1 MKIFLETSIKRYLD
15 RVEGL
20 LLRQEVNNNL
30 MLGLLEKGKN
40 NIGVFTDGIRLG
52 IVEENGEPIYA
63 FMQTP
68 PNKWILAKVDK
79 LDERIIPG
87 IVQYL
92 FQSKYPV
99 PGVIG
104 PSEQAELFV
113 SLWQERTNKI
123 ANLHMKQLIYQLDEV
138 MVQPQENGKL
148 IHAEEKHESLVG
160 DWLCSF
166 VEQAHMPMTKIQA
179 ESMAKSFIQKQ
190 SLYLW
195 ERDGE
200 IVSMAN
206 NSRKTRNGASVNAVF
221 TPDEHKRK
229 GYATSVVAAL
239 SQKLLDEG
247 AKFCNLYTDLSNP
260 TSNSIY
266 KKIGYYVVGDSVE
279 YLFE

>member
-1 MKIFLETSIKRYLD
+1 MKILLESSIKRYLD
-15 RVEGL
+15 RVEDL
-20 LLRQEVNNNL
+20 LLQQEVNNNL
-30 MLGLLEKGKN
+30 MLGLLERGKN

-52 IVEENGEPIYA
+52 VVEENGDPIYA

-68 PNKWILAKVDK
+68 PNKWILAKVDN
-79 LDERIIPG
+79 LDENIVPG

-92 FQSKYPV
+92 YQNKYPV

-104 PSEQAELFV
+104 PIEQAELFV
-113 SLWQERTNKI
+113 SLWKERTNKS

-138 MVQPQENGKL
+138 KVLPQENGKL
-148 IHAEEKHESLVG
+148 IQAEEKHESLVRN
-160 DWLCSF
+160 WLCGF
-166 VEQAHMPMTKIQA
+166 GEQADMPMTRTQA

-195 ERDGE
+195 EHDGE

-206 NSRKTRNGASVNAVF
+206 NSRRTRNGASVNAVF

-229 GYATSVVAAL
+229 GFATSAVAAL

-247 AKFCNLYTDLSNP
+247 AKFCSLYTDLSNP
-260 TSNSIY
+260 TSNGIY
-266 KKIGYYVVGDSVE
+266 KKIGYYVVGDSVD